1 MSREILV
8 QVDGV
13 SKKFCR
19 SLKRSLWY
27 GLQDIASDLNPF
39 GPSSTQNAE
48 PRSRERTAE
57 VRAAELRAGEFWA
70 VDDATFELHR
80 GECLGLIGRNGA
92 GKTTLLKM
100 LNGLIRPDGGR
111 IEMRG
116 RVDAMIALGAGFN
129 PVLTG
134 RENIYVNS
142 SVPGFSKRETHAKL
156 DEIVVFADMADFIDS
171 PVQSYSSGMQ
181 VRLGFAVTTALD
193 PDVLLLDEVLAV
205 GDAAFRAK
213 CYARIGKLREQAAVI
228 FVSHSMEQVS
238 RICGKTLC
246 MDSGRVVHY
255 GDVARGIETYAAF
268 NKTEP
273 SEDNDFLSIDDVL
286 ESADIRFDVKELPA
300 GNSTNIELRVVGKRP
315 IGACRLNVIFYAEDG
330 ELIAEHD
337 SRDPIGPHSTD
348 GNISVFR
355 RSIGPIDLL
364 QGKYRIGINL
374 IEGKNGLMLLWSY
387 KRHTLET
394 LGHTTGLARYQVRGS
409 SVDSR

>member
-1 MSREILV
+1 MSHELLV
-8 QVDGV
+8 RVDGA

-27 GLQDIASDLNPF
+27 GMRDIAADLNPLRN
-39 GPSSTQNAE
+39 GSSD
-48 PRSRERTAE
+48 RSAHA
-57 VRAAELRAGEFWA
+57 VLRLAEFWA
-70 VDDATFELHR
+70 VDDASFELHR

-100 LNGLIRPDGGR
+100 LNGLIRPDRGR

-142 SVPGFSKRETHAKL
+142 SVLGFTKRETDAKM
-156 DEIVVFADMADFIDS
+156 DEIIDFADIEDFIDA

-238 RICGKTLC
+238 RICSKTLC
-246 MDSGRVVHY
+246 MHNGRVVQY
-255 GDVARGIETYAAF
+255 GDVATGVQTYAEL
-268 NKTEP
+268 NKAEP
-273 SEDNDFLSIDDVL
+273 GDEDASFLSLDDQL
-286 ESADIRFDVKELPA
+286 QSADISFDRSELPSGGRA
-300 GNSTNIELRVVGKRP
+300 NIELRCVGKRP
-315 IGACRLNVIFYAEDG
+315 IGPCRLNVIFYAEDG

-337 SRDPIGPHSTD
+337 SREPVSPVAMNGNQST
-348 GNISVFR
+348 FR
-355 RSIGPIDLL
+355 RAIGPIDLM
-364 QGKYRIGINL
+364 QGQYKIGINL

-387 KRHTLET
+387 KRHTLRIA
-394 LGHTTGLARYQVRGS
+394 GHPTGLAKYQVRGADPTAHS
-409 SVDSR
+409 A